1 MDEEQLKAMAPLIG
15 GGVVA
20 GFIFLI
26 MLGKMMFIVQP
37 NEAHVLVYWGKV
49 SRTVTDPGFNF
60 AFPFGLTRQI
70 VSTKLATFST
80 AVTTVVEKNG
90 SPIQVSAVCVYRVA
104 DAAKALIDVQGY
116 QYYVATQASTV
127 LKSIC
132 ARYPYE
138 SAHPQEP
145 CLKKESDEIIAAL
158 TRQLQAQVVA
168 GGIQIMLLRLNDLT
182 YAPEIAQSMLL
193 RQQAQAMVDAR
204 RTVVEGA
211 VTTVRDGLNRLS
223 ASGVKLSPEASR
235 RLASSLT
242 LLLCAGERGEQHST
256 VVTRARHG

>member
-1 MDEEQLKAMAPLIG
+1 MDEDMMKLVG
-15 GGVVA
+15 GGVA
-20 GFIFLI
+20 GGLFLLIFIA
-26 MLGKMMFIVQP
+26 KMIFIVNP
-37 NEAHVLVYWGKV
+37 NEAHVLVYWGRV
-49 SRTVTDPGFNF
+49 SRTVTDPGFNI
-60 AFPFGLTRQI
+60 AFPIGLSRRI
-70 VSTKLATFST
+70 VSTKLTTFTT
-80 AVTTVVEKNG
+80 AVTTVVEKNR

-132 ARYPYE
+132 SKYPYE
-138 SAHPQEP
+138 SANPNEP
-145 CLKKESDEIIAAL
+145 CLKKESDEIIQAL
-158 TRQLQAQVVA
+158 TRQLQAQVSA
-168 GGIQIMLLRLNDLT
+168 GGIQIMLVRLNDLT

-193 RQQAQAMVDAR
+193 RQQAQALVDAR

-211 VTTVRDGLNRLS
+211 VTTVKDGLDRL
-223 ASGVKLSPEASR
+223 AKAGVRLSPESSK

-256 VVTRARHG
+256 VVTRTRHS